1 MFFYLTIQ
9 KIIYHFD
16 PNAFNRE
23 IWYHDHKVN
32 PFPPFL
38 HEMAYFKAVI
48 LFQKKLSAG
57 MQQFCILG
65 AKFYLYHILFFHIH
79 VHFNNVNFF
88 FSFFQFTKN
97 IVQNISFCPETSNYL
112 HIYTINVYI
121 VTKIRFH
128 HESNLKFHELNY
140 FSTLNI
146 YTNSIPNIV
155 AK

>member
-1 MFFYLTIQ
+1 MFLYLTLSNYT
-9 KIIYHFD
+9 KDYLSFWSKR
-16 PNAFNRE
+16 FNRK

-32 PFPPFL
+32 TFPPFL

-48 LFQKKLSAG
+48 LFQKKISAG
-57 MQQFCILG
+57 MLQFCILG
-65 AKFYLYHILFFHIH
+65 AKFNLCHILFIYTLTMSI
-79 VHFNNVNFF
+79 FF
-88 FSFFQFTKN
+88 LVFQFTKN
-97 IVQNISFCPETSNYL
+97 IVQNISFCPETSKYL
-112 HIYTINVYI
+112 HVYTINVYI